1 MSAFSYATDMKG
13 KYFKI
18 DFEKKTYT
26 NISETDFYKATPY
39 KKTDLVNL
47 TKSVYP
53 NQTNDYLLL
62 KKDGLTFPVDYKL
75 VPLVKFFWKKGFA
88 TQGWNQPD
96 TYNQGFVSFHHYLKN
111 GESTLCVLEELL
123 GKLDYKI
130 LNHFDGIV
138 SNNSIQKMVEKE
150 TKLHKKGLFV
160 LSIESNYVSL
170 SFSEPLMEKLYKKL
184 DLSLNEKRLPGGAIL
199 SEYDL
204 QGFRKVK

>member
-1 MSAFSYATDMKG
+1 MSAFSYTTDMKG

-18 DFEKKTYT
+18 NLEKKTYT

-53 NQTNDYLLL
+53 NQANDYLLL

-96 TYNQGFVSFHHYLKN
+96 KVNLGFISFEHYLEN
-111 GESTLCVLEELL
+111 GEGTLCFLERLL
-123 GKLDYKI
+123 EGFDYKL
-130 LNHFDGIV
+130 LN
-138 SNNSIQKMVEKE
+138 NIQTVNERPIEKKIQE
-150 TKLHKKGLFV
+150 ERRLHKKGIFTI
-160 LSIESNYVSL
+160 SIESNMIAL